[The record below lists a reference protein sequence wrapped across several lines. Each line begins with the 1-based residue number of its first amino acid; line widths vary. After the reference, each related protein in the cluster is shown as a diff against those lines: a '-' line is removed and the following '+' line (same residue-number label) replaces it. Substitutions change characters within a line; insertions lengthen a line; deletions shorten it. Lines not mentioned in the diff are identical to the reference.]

1 MFNQIHIFWLY
12 KGFVLFYL
20 AQDFAVY
27 GWRFIKSLMH
37 RRAIY
42 ILSLNCILRDKCR
55 QKMDFP
61 FYLFPTL
68 FSQLFPT
75 DKDKIQKNIAREIYL
90 I

>member
-1 MFNQIHIFWLY
+1 MLNGIYIFGDIKVFFFFILLKILQY
-12 KGFVLFYL
+12 MVG
-20 AQDFAVY
+20 
-27 GWRFIKSLMH
+27 RFIKSLMH

-90 I
+90 K

>member
-1 MFNQIHIFWLY
+1 MLNQIHIFWLY
-12 KGFVLFYL
+12 KGLVLFYL
-20 AQDFAVY
+20 PQDVAVY

-61 FYLFPTL
+61 FYLLPTL
-68 FSQLFPT
+68 FCVS
-75 DKDKIQKNIAREIYL
+75 DIDRIEKNIAREIYL